1 MSGRRV
7 GAITKRILQ
16 QFRRD
21 HRTLGLLFGAPLVI
35 LALLGYL
42 LRGGGDVPKM
52 GIVNLDSG
60 PLGGI
65 VASTLESSKTV
76 SASSM
81 SPTDANG
88 RLRSGDIAGYV
99 LLPSNFSAKAQQS
112 RLIAPEIHLE
122 GSQPGLSQSILQAVS
137 QSFVG
142 LAGQAGGI
150 QFMPRI
156 SFLYGGPSFD
166 TLDYFGAAFIG
177 LVVFFLVFVITA
189 VAFLRERGQGT
200 LERLMASPLRRAEIV
215 LGYMLG
221 FTVLAL
227 VQSAEVLAF
236 SLLVLHV
243 HNVGNVALI
252 FVLEALMAIAAVNLG
267 IFLSMFART
276 EFQAVQFI
284 PLVIVPQVLLA
295 GIIFPIS
302 TEPGPLQALSRVLPL
317 TYAVEGLRNIMIK
330 GADLTWSSLQLDLG
344 VVLGNSCELKNCIVF
359 DEAQIPHFN
368 YVGDSILGHKTHL
381 GAGVK
386 VSNIKL
392 DRTNVT
398 VEIDGNPF
406 DTGLRKF
413 GAVLG
418 DGSQIGCNAV
428 LNPGSILGRGAIIYP
443 NVNWRGILPANMIA
457 KNKAAVEVVVRRPK
471 SPG

>member
-1 MSGRRV
+1 MSGSRV
-7 GAITKRILQ
+7 RAITRRLLQ

-21 HRTLGLLFGAPLVI
+21 RRTLALLFGAPLLI

-52 GIVNLDSG
+52 GVVNLDGG
-60 PLGGI
+60 PLGGV
-65 VASTLESSKTV
+65 VASTLEGSKTV

-81 SPTDANG
+81 SQSDAEAK
-88 RLRSGDIAGYV
+88 LRSGDIAGYV
-99 LLPSNFSAKAQQS
+99 VMPSDFSVQAQQH

-122 GSQPGLSQSILQAVS
+122 GSQPGLSGSIVQSVS
-137 QSFVG
+137 QSFVA
-142 LAGQAGGI
+142 LASQAGGV
-150 QFMPRI
+150 QFTPRLTY
-156 SFLYGGPSFD
+156 LYGGPSFD

-177 LVVFFLVFVITA
+177 LVVFFLVFVIT
-189 VAFLRERGQGT
+189 VIAFLRERSQGT

-252 FVLEALMAIAAVNLG
+252 FLVEALMAIAAVNLG

-295 GIIFPIS
+295 GIIFSVS
-302 TEPGPLQALSRVLPL
+302 TEPGPLQAVSRVLPL

-330 GADLTWSSLQLDLG
+330 GAELSWSSLQLDVG
-344 VVLGNSCELKNCIVF
+344 VVLGFCILV
-359 DEAQIPHFN
+359 
-368 YVGDSILGHKTHL
+368 ILA
-381 GAGVK
+381 GAM
-386 VSNIKL
+386 
-392 DRTNVT
+392 T
-398 VEIDGNPF
+398 
-406 DTGLRKF
+406 LR
-413 GAVLG
+413 
-418 DGSQIGCNAV
+418 
-428 LNPGSILGRGAIIYP
+428 
-443 NVNWRGILPANMIA
+443 
-457 KNKAAVEVVVRRPK
+457 RRVA
-471 SPG
+471 

>member
-1 MSGRRV
+1 MSLQRIR
-7 GAITKRILQ
+7 AITQRILR

-21 HRTLGLLFGAPLVI
+21 HRTLVLLFGAPLVI

-52 GIVNLDSG
+52 GVINLD
-60 PLGGI
+60 LGGNGGL
-65 VASTLESSKTV
+65 VASSLERSKTV
-76 SASSM
+76 SASPM
-81 SPTDANG
+81 SAADAEAK
-88 RLRSGDIAGYV
+88 LRTGDIAGYV
-99 LLPSNFSAKAQQS
+99 LLPRDFSTVAVES
-112 RLIAPEIHLE
+112 RVIAPEIHLE
-122 GSQPGLSQSILQAVS
+122 GTQPGLSQSILQAVS
-137 QSFVG
+137 ESFAAV
-142 LAGQAGGI
+142 AG
-150 QFMPRI
+150 RI
-156 SFLYGGPSFD
+156 SGVRFAPRVTFLYGGPSFD

-177 LVVFFLVFVITA
+177 LVVFFLVFVITT

-243 HNVGNVALI
+243 HNVGNIALI
-252 FVLEALMAIAAVNLG
+252 FLLEALMAIAAVNLG

-302 TEPGPLQALSRVLPL
+302 TEPGPLQALSHILPL

-330 GADLTWSSLQLDLG
+330 GADLSWSSLQIDVG
-344 VVLGNSCELKNCIVF
+344 VVFGFCILV
-359 DEAQIPHFN
+359 
-368 YVGDSILGHKTHL
+368 ILA
-381 GAGVK
+381 GAA
-386 VSNIKL
+386 
-392 DRTNVT
+392 T
-398 VEIDGNPF
+398 
-406 DTGLRKF
+406 LR
-413 GAVLG
+413 
-418 DGSQIGCNAV
+418 
-428 LNPGSILGRGAIIYP
+428 R
-443 NVNWRGILPANMIA
+443 RIA
-457 KNKAAVEVVVRRPK
+457 
-471 SPG
+471 